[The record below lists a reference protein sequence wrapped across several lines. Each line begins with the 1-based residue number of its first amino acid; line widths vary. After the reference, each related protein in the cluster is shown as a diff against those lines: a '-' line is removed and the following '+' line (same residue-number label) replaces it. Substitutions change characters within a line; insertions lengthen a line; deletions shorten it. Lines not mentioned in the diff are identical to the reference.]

1 MIGNDERAIQI
12 HQCQQIMSIRITVF
26 CQFTHQGKSGQTVA
40 RLMRG
45 KRLLPQ
51 RIFFRLQC
59 GEDCRDARQH
69 LRRNAEITRRTA
81 RQTQTVGKNGAT
93 VFIKTGEAPRRFSIS
108 LHRRFFQPL
117 PRPAFICCDAQTRF
131 IKNTEFQLRPS
142 IVLQCCFFIPCKCRG
157 IILGDTIAVFI
168 QVGEIDLSPNA
179 TMPCGSF
186 VPGKGFIKILRNTIA
201 IFV

>member
-1 MIGNDERAIQI
+1 MIGNDGRAIQI
-12 HQCQQIMSIRITVF
+12 HQCQQIMGIRIAVF
-26 CQFTHQGKSGQTVA
+26 GQFTYQGKSGQTVA

-81 RQTQTVGKNGAT
+81 RQTQTVGKDGTT
-93 VFIKTGEAPRRFSIS
+93 VFIKTGETPRRFSIS

-117 PRPAFICCDAQTRF
+117 PHPAFICC
-131 IKNTEFQLRPS
+131 
-142 IVLQCCFFIPCKCRG
+142 
-157 IILGDTIAVFI
+157 
-168 QVGEIDLSPNA
+168 
-179 TMPCGSF
+179 GS
-186 VPGKGFIKILRNTIA
+186 
-201 IFV
+201 